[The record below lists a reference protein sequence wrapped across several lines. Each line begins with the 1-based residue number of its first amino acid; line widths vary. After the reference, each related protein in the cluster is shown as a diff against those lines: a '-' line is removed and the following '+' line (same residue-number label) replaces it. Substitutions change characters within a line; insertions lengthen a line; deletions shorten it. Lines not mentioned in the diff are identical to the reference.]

1 MRTFRLRCLMPYA
14 LPFALAGGALGQP
27 TTPST
32 SSQVLTGDG
41 AIEGSVTRPET
52 SGRVVKVF
60 NFEEAK
66 TNPGDVPRG
75 WFRSFD
81 EPSRARPGFPDWN
94 KASLSYTTEGG
105 VAFGGAGSV
114 MLPTRGGST
123 ALVVNEGVLPVFQNA
138 DYLISA
144 KVRTDRLVH
153 ARAAMVARFLDKS
166 GAGCPHKTDD
176 DQWSLA
182 GCHGRTRG

>member
-1 MRTFRLRCLMPYA
+1 MRTFRLRHLTPYA
-14 LPFALAGGALGQP
+14 LTLALASGAVGQP

-32 SSQVLTGDG
+32 SSQVLTGDE
-41 AIEGSVTRPET
+41 AVEGLVSRPDT

-81 EPSRARPGFPDWN
+81 EPSHARPGFPDWN

-123 ALVVNEGVLPVFQNA
+123 A
-138 DYLISA
+138 
-144 KVRTDRLVH
+144 RCRDRG
-153 ARAAMVARFLDKS
+153 RAFNGRN
-166 GAGCPHKTDD
+166 HI
-176 DQWSLA
+176 WSPA
-182 GCHGRTRG
+182 